1 MSGGLDVRA
10 GLVRRLAACDHA
22 DLGSFVPWYVAGVA
36 VGHVHRERVPLLLAP
51 GEPFEQRDGRLVLRG
66 SDFAARSEL
75 LAGCV
80 QRLVARGELRPE
92 LGEHYAVAGAFDPEP
107 RLQIDR
113 TAVAW
118 FGVRAAGV
126 HMNGFVRTAVGLELW
141 VAVRSKTKRSHPG
154 QLDNL
159 VAGGSAIGLAPRQT
173 LVKECHEEAGIP
185 ADLAARALAVG
196 AIRYVLQDGRSL
208 KPDRLDLFD
217 LELPADF
224 VPRAVDGEVESFARW
239 PLERVAASVL
249 GDGPWKPNCALV
261 VVDFL
266 LRCGVLDGC
275 LDGSERL
282 ALWRRLRG

>member
-10 GLVRRLAACDHA
+10 GLARRWAACDNA
-22 DLGSFVPWYVAGVA
+22 DLAQFVPWYVDGAA
-36 VGHVHRERVPLLLAP
+36 VGQVHRERVPLLLAP
-51 GEPFEQRDGRLVLRG
+51 GEPFEWRAGRLTLCG
-66 SDFAARSEL
+66 GDFAARSAL

-92 LGEHYAVAGAFDPEP
+92 LGEHYAVLGALDPEP

-126 HMNGFVRTAVGLELW
+126 HLNGWVRTAVGLELW
-141 VAVRSKTKRSHPG
+141 VAVRSQTKRSHPG

-159 VAGGSAIGLAPRQT
+159 VAGGSAIGLTPRQT
-173 LVKECHEEAGIP
+173 LAKECHEEAGIP
-185 ADLAARALAVG
+185 AALAARAVPVG

-239 PLERVAASVL
+239 PLEQVAASVL
-249 GDGPWKPNCALV
+249 GHGPWKPNCALV

-266 LRCGVLDGC
+266 LRRGALDGW
-275 LDGSERL
+275 LDGAERL
-282 ALWRRLRG
+282 ALWRRLHG